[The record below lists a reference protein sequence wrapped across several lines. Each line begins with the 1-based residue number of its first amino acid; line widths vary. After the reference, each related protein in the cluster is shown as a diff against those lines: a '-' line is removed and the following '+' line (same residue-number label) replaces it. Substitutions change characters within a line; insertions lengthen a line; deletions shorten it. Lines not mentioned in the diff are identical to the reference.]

1 MRCPYCGHTKNRV
14 VDSRTSREG
23 RAVRRR
29 RECERCD
36 ERFTT
41 YEVVEERPLAVK
53 KRDGSF
59 EPFDRSK
66 LIRGI
71 QFACTKRPVTLRQ
84 IEGIA
89 DAIEESLERSESGEV
104 ESWQIGELVMQHL
117 RDLDQVAYVRFASVY
132 TNFQDPEEYLE
143 TIRELAEREG
153 YDAAQLDF
161 LESVLAEEP
170 STKRPKNKDRKQ

>member
-29 RECERCD
+29 RECERCN

-41 YEVVEERPLAVK
+41 YESVEDRPLSVK
-53 KRDGSF
+53 KREGSF
-59 EPFDRSK
+59 EAFDRAK

-71 QFACTKRPVTLRQ
+71 QVACTKRPVTLRQ
-84 IEGIA
+84 IEEIA
-89 DAIEESLERSESGEV
+89 DSILESLERSESGEV
-104 ESWQIGELVMQHL
+104 ESWQIGERVMDHL
-117 RDLDQVAYVRFASVY
+117 RELDQVAYVRFASVY
-132 TNFQDPEEYLE
+132 TNFQDPDEYLE
-143 TIRELAEREG
+143 TIRELAERQG

-161 LESVLAEEP
+161 LESALSDEQA
-170 STKRPKNKDRKQ
+170 RKDREGKR